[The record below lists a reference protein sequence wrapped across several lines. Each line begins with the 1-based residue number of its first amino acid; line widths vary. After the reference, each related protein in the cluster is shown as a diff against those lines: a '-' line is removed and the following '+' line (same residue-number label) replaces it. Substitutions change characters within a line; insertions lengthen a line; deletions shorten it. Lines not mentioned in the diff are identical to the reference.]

1 MLSLE
6 VLIILNYYLVIS
18 LAISVTFLH
27 SQICSLYYI
36 YISRCYVFN
45 TLCYLRNKINV

>member
-6 VLIILNYYLVIS
+6 VLIILNHYLVIS

-36 YISRCYVFN
+36 YIYPVVMYLILYVI
-45 TLCYLRNKINV
+45 LGIR